1 MENSWNPDNFD
12 NKEQTHTIFEAVPP
26 NRTSVDNILRLNYS
40 NQLRLTLMADT
51 KANIMITV
59 SSIVFSITLANM
71 ESDMLRYPLMSLG
84 FFSVIA
90 LVCAI
95 IVIMPKINYPK
106 NEYGQI
112 DKASPFYNPLFF
124 GHFAHIPIKEYKEE
138 YAKRL
143 MSDEHI
149 IDALTSDIY
158 GVGRVIATNKFKYLR
173 FSYMSFLTGL
183 TGAIV
188 IFTAQLLLT

>member
-1 MENSWNPDNFD
+1 
-12 NKEQTHTIFEAVPP
+12 
-26 NRTSVDNILRLNYS
+26 
-40 NQLRLTLMADT
+40 
-51 KANIMITV
+51 
-59 SSIVFSITLANM
+59 
-71 ESDMLRYPLMSLG
+71 
-84 FFSVIA
+84 
-90 LVCAI
+90 
-95 IVIMPKINYPK
+95 
-106 NEYGQI
+106 
-112 DKASPFYNPLFF
+112 
-124 GHFAHIPIKEYKEE
+124 
-138 YAKRL
+138 